1 MRKNTFHLVAC
12 AVIVCALVVSL
23 ACFLPSAARRH
34 VLVFP
39 SAASG
44 DRVVEVRYAPRQPV
58 QGSIPRFV
66 DELLLG
72 PQSRRARPLFV
83 LGTRAEFCFLRGKTL
98 YLGLSKELLAAD
110 AVADDMLGDIALFK
124 ENIRKNFSR
133 LDDIVLFVDGKY
145 VE

>member
-1 MRKNTFHLVAC
+1 MRKNTFRMAAC
-12 AVIVCALVVSL
+12 VVIVCALVVSL

-110 AVADDMLGDIALFK
+110 AVADNMLGDIALFK

>member
-1 MRKNTFHLVAC
+1 MKKITFRLAAC
-12 AVIVCALVVSL
+12 AVIVCAFVISL
-23 ACFLPSAARRH
+23 ACFLPSAGRRR

-39 SAASG
+39 SVASG
-44 DRVVEVRYAPRQPV
+44 DRVVEVRYVPRHPV
-58 QGSIPRFV
+58 QGTIPLFV

-72 PQSRRARPLFV
+72 PQSRRARPIFA

-98 YLGLSKELLAAD
+98 YLGLSKEVLSAD

-124 ENIRKNFSR
+124 DNIRKNFSS
-133 LDDIVLFVDGKY
+133 LDSIVLFIDGKY

>member
-1 MRKNTFHLVAC
+1 MKKISFRLAAC
-12 AVIVCALVVSL
+12 AVIVCAFVVSL
-23 ACFLPSAARRH
+23 ACFLPSTARRH
-34 VLVFP
+34 VFVFP
-39 SAASG
+39 SVTSG
-44 DRVVEVRYAPRQPV
+44 DRVVEARYVTRRPV
-58 QGSIPRFV
+58 QGNIPLFV

-72 PQSRRARPLFV
+72 PQSRRARPLFA

-98 YLGLSKELLAAD
+98 YLGLSKEVLAAD

-133 LDDIVLFVDGKY
+133 LDNIVLFIDGKY